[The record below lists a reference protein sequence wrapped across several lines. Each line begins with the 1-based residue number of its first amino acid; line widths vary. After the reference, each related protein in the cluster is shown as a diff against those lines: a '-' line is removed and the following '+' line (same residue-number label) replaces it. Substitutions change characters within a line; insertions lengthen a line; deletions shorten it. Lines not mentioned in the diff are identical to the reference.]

1 MQGGVIA
8 GVTSPVFTRRTDVQH
23 LASGTCDLVS
33 ALCAAGAGAAMMA
46 GAPFPTESLVSTFT
60 EVIRS
65 DALISTS
72 PREIRI
78 VTLIPEFL
86 LRGDT
91 PPGRGAGQGAG
102 RAAQCH
108 QQRQQQAGERRGDK
122 HGGGGGHS
130 SAQIRGLGSKFL
142 SYTGLQYKIK
152 MVFMRST
159 AYEL

>member
-1 MQGGVIA
+1 MGVVIFQMQGGVIA

-33 ALCAAGAGAAMMA
+33 ALCAAGVGAAMMA
-46 GAPFPTESLVSTFT
+46 GEEFITESLCSTFT
-60 EVIRS
+60 HVSLPEAV
-65 DALISTS
+65 ISTS
-72 PREIRI
+72 PVKTKNIPT
-78 VTLIPEFL
+78 VIPEFL

-122 HGGGGGHS
+122 HSGGGGTLLCS
-130 SAQIRGLGSKFL
+130 DQI
-142 SYTGLQYKIK
+142 Q
-152 MVFMRST
+152 
-159 AYEL
+159 

>member
-8 GVTSPVFTRRTDVQH
+8 GVTAPVLTRRTDVQH
-23 LASGTCDLVS
+23 PASGTCDLAS
-33 ALCAAGAGAAMMA
+33 ILYAAGVGAAMMA
-46 GAPFPTESLVSTFT
+46 GEEFITESLCSTFT
-60 EVIRS
+60 QLIVIG
-65 DALISTS
+65 ALVSTS
-72 PREIRI
+72 PFVTRI
-78 VTLIPEFL
+78 VTMIPESL

-130 SAQIRGLGSKFL
+130 SVQISQGLGSK
-142 SYTGLQYKIK
+142 
-152 MVFMRST
+152 
-159 AYEL
+159 